1 MLTDA
6 TTPPVAAPAAGD
18 FDVPPPIRACCAD
31 LRSSPDDLVLHLHQE
46 ILEAMPTATGRLAAN
61 GRVLSRRLALAV
73 LDAATGDQ
81 PPGHAGALLQRVGA
95 DNYAEGFPSE
105 QYGWIVH
112 ALLRAVRSSYGGE
125 WTNALSSGCVEYFIW
140 VRDQLTAGAM
150 TAQGPGRPPRPA
162 PGANRVRSHQSD
174 EASARG
180 HRPAAAA
187 SPVGTLG
194 DLDEL
199 DDEEAEDSGYGELMV
214 AMTLNSKRDR
224 RRRT

>member
-6 TTPPVAAPAAGD
+6 TSPPVAAPATAD
-18 FDVPPPIRACCAD
+18 FDVSPPIRACCEE
-31 LRSSPDDLVLHLHQE
+31 LQSSADDLVLHLHQE
-46 ILEAMPTATGRLAAN
+46 ILEAMPTATGRLAGN

-73 LDAATGDQ
+73 LDAAASDQ
-81 PPGHAGALLQRVGA
+81 PPGHAGALVQRVGA

-112 ALLRAVRSSYGGE
+112 ALLRAARSSYGGE

-140 VRDQLTAGAM
+140 VRDQLTAGAAA
-150 TAQGPGRPPRPA
+150 AQGPARPPHPA
-162 PGANRVRSHQSD
+162 TAPNGARSHRLD
-174 EASARG
+174 DAHARG
-180 HRPAAAA
+180 RRPAAA
-187 SPVGTLG
+187 SPAGALG

-199 DDEEAEDSGYGELMV
+199 DDEDAEDPGYGELMV